1 MGDIK
6 GNAFDAKLTKFI
18 VHMKH
23 QTFEVFQPFLSFLN
37 GFDKEKRHNM
47 LALILDPRFKNI

>member
-6 GNAFDAKLTKFI
+6 GNAFDVELAKFI

-23 QTFEVFQPFLSFLN
+23 QTLEDFQPFLSFFN
-37 GFDKEKRHNM
+37 GFDKKKRNNM

>member
-6 GNAFDAKLTKFI
+6 GNAFDAELAKFI

-23 QTFEVFQPFLSFLN
+23 QTLEVFQPFFSFLN

-47 LALILDPRFKNI
+47 LALILDPRFKKI